1 MLITTIYNKGLVPD
15 LLKEDE
21 AMVKKREDLQRVLK
35 LLDKALRNL
44 TSVKM
49 SHSRKDPVDIAT
61 TSTMNPWEKNVVSS
75 TSDIDW
81 SVVKSKKSLIG

>member
-1 MLITTIYNKGLVPD
+1 
-15 LLKEDE
+15 
-21 AMVKKREDLQRVLK
+21 MVKKREDLQRVLK

-49 SHSRKDPVDIAT
+49 SHTSRKEVEVAST
-61 TSTMNPWEKNVVSS
+61 TINPWEKNTVSS